1 MSRNEIRSS
10 EEPGLCDTYYQD
22 NGLRGP
28 TVDNGWKS
36 CLHVR
41 FSEQAHKHPD
51 SIAIISE
58 TTKYTYKDV
67 EDFSNAVARRIVQQT
82 SGQNAFVGICM
93 ERSAQLIVGLI
104 GILKAGCSYVP
115 LDPTYPEDRINDMLL
130 DIQAPVVV
138 TTSGFKHIF
147 HDHDLLTLCVED
159 TVNSRNDRPPL
170 LKNVGPESLAYV
182 IFTSGST
189 GKPKGVCCYHGSV
202 LNLLSDFQDRQPI
215 GHGDICSWWTS
226 LNFDVSVYEIFSPLT
241 EGSTLIVVPDS
252 VRPDGPDLME
262 WLYNNNVTSA
272 YLPPFMVSDLEI
284 WTRKNPDKSQ
294 LRRLLVG
301 VEPIPEKTLLAIDNA
316 VPSIH
321 IINGYGP
328 TETTI
333 CATLY
338 SINQANTIHEN
349 TPIGKPVQN
358 TILRILDEDGNV
370 VRPGETGELF
380 IGGVGLALEYLNR
393 PDLTQARFVTDHLS
407 QDPQAR
413 LYKTGDLVRLLDDG
427 NLEFLGRRDF
437 QVKIRGFRVELG
449 EIETL
454 IRRLQPIREAV
465 VILREDE
472 PGRQIL
478 VAYFV
483 CREGQSLP
491 IRSIRDHLKKY
502 LPDYMIPSAFI
513 PIDTIPSTPNG
524 KTDRAALPIPRAE
537 HVIHSSD
544 DEDQKPA
551 NQIESSLLGFFQDLL
566 KIESVGVSDNF
577 FELGGHSLL
586 AAQLVS
592 RIRDEFGIAICLQDI
607 FQAPTIRRLSKTVH
621 SLASTRVESSSIPL
635 KCSPQLTEYPI
646 SYSQM
651 RIWYLDQLEP
661 NTPAYNICLC
671 YKLLGPLDVKALNE
685 SVNLIAQRHQ
695 SLRTTFEKREPHPV
709 QIVNRLEK
717 FSIELL
723 DISGVPLSEKASEAR
738 ALYNKEIHRGFDLSK
753 GPLFRFILIKLD
765 REEHILVFTIHHIIS
780 DGWSMGI
787 IVKDLMSLY
796 YAIVSEKPI
805 SLPSQPFEYRDYA
818 LAQTEWMET
827 DACHAQLSYWK
838 QKFKT
843 IPDPLELPTDFPRPA
858 IQSYRGSSQTIVLDA
873 DLVKQLKRVGAKE
886 NTTLF
891 MVLLAGLK
899 TLLHRYT
906 SQPDLCIG
914 TFVANRNRQE
924 IENIVGFF
932 VNTVA
937 IRTEIHDDPTIADLI
952 VRVRDNAL
960 GAFANQDPPFERL
973 LEEIKPERSLS
984 RTPIF
989 QVMMVL
995 QNIPLPALEL
1005 PNLRCAPIEL
1015 ETFRSNFDMT
1025 LWMYE
1030 IGDQLKIVFEYS
1042 IDLFKEST
1050 ISRML
1055 EHFRNLLKQACLNPQ
1070 FRLSELEILSEQ
1082 ERKTLLADWS
1092 GNIPLLDTSEKTVVD
1107 IFEDITGI
1115 FDSKT
1120 AALDL
1125 HGDSGVPVELSYS
1138 DLNRKSNQLARGL
1151 KSRGVGPETCVAILL
1166 EPFRFMI
1173 IGILGILKSQAAY
1186 VPLDSKYPQK
1196 RIEFILNDTKAP
1208 FVITDQANE
1217 KTVQGLIENS
1227 TLSNRPEIICLD
1239 RDWDDFRQ
1247 FSSDNVI
1254 EKPTRSNAAYVIY
1267 TSGSTGIPKGVI
1279 IEHEALSAFVK
1290 SAVKLYG
1297 ISAPDRIQQFAS
1309 PSFDASVE
1317 EIFCALCSGATLVLK
1332 SQTELQ
1338 SISALAGEWSD
1349 SRITILDLP
1358 TAFWHQLTT
1367 ALEEKSILLPETLR
1381 TVIIGGEQPS
1391 VERLNAWL
1399 RTASNN
1405 ISLIN
1410 TYGPTEATVVATAVD
1425 LSNWDSHDSVSRH
1438 IPIGRPLEHVKA
1450 YVLDKNWK
1458 PTPIGVPGELCI
1470 GGQALARGYVNLP
1483 DKTSERFIKDPFS
1496 NSSEDRIYR
1505 TGDRVRYLENGEL
1518 EFCGRVDRQVKVR
1531 GFRVELDEID
1541 SAMRSFPEISEAFTL
1556 DIRKDSLPVQLT
1568 TYIVLHEGSHI
1579 DESRLR
1585 EELKNKLPDFMIP
1598 GAFTILDK
1606 FPLTSGGKIDV
1617 NALKEIRTFQTLG
1630 LESIVPPR
1638 TPVEEVLVNIW
1649 KDVFGTQ
1656 HIGVNDNFFHLGG
1669 HSLLSIQIIDRVNKA
1684 GLRLTPAEFIQN
1696 PTIQEQAKVITT
1708 AKPSSEAGSWKCL
1721 VELQPRGSRP
1731 PLYLIHSNPGDVLG
1745 YVNLVNRLGADQPCF
1760 GFESLGLKAPS
1771 KAHKTVEEMA
1781 KYYIE
1786 EMISFQPEPPYY
1798 LAGWCYGGIV
1808 ASEMAYQMQ
1817 EMGKQVGMLVLI
1829 ETPFPRMANVRAS
1842 YYFKKLLGL
1851 AKLGPKGW
1859 ISYIQNKFKYL
1870 KKIKSGAIDSA
1881 FSLEFDSGVLSN
1893 RPEVY
1898 RLNTQAMTHY
1908 YLKGFLSCPIRIF
1921 VGDVLE
1927 EGFIPDIENLWSK
1940 MSQDVQRY
1948 VAPGS
1953 HLNILKEPGAN
1964 ILAKQMRICLDEA
1977 YKVESNL

>member
-1 MSRNEIRSS
+1 MSRNEMRSPEKPS
-10 EEPGLCDTYYQD
+10 LYDTYDKD
-22 NGLRGP
+22 NGLQGP

-41 FSEQAHKHPD
+41 FSEQADKHPD

-58 TTKYTYKDV
+58 TEEYTYKDV
-67 EDFSNAVARRIVQQT
+67 EDFSNAIAHRIVEHT
-82 SGQNAFVGICM
+82 DGQKAFVGICM

-104 GILKAGCSYVP
+104 GILKAGCAYVP
-115 LDPTYPEDRINDMLL
+115 LDPTYPKDRINDMLL
-130 DIQAPVVV
+130 DIQASVVV

-147 HDHDLLTLCVED
+147 RDHDLFTLCVED
-159 TVNSRNDRPPL
+159 TVHSKNYRPPV

-202 LNLLSDFQDRQPI
+202 LNLLLDFQDRQPI

-241 EGSTLIVVPDS
+241 EGATLIVVPDS
-252 VRPDGPDLME
+252 VRPDGSDLME

-284 WTRKNPDKSQ
+284 WTRKNPDKSP

-338 SINQANTIHEN
+338 SINQANAIHEN

-370 VRPGETGELF
+370 VPPGETGELF
-380 IGGVGLALEYLNR
+380 IGGVGLAREYLNR
-393 PDLTQARFVTDHLS
+393 PDLTQARFLKDHLS

-427 NLEFLGRRDF
+427 DLEFLGRRDF

-454 IRRLQPIREAV
+454 IRRLQPIRETV

-513 PIDTIPSTPNG
+513 AIDTIPSTPNG
-524 KTDRAALPIPRAE
+524 KTDRAALPIPQAE

-544 DEDQKPA
+544 DEFQKPA
-551 NQIESSLLGFFQDLL
+551 NQTESTLLGFFRDLL

-592 RIRDEFGIAICLQDI
+592 RIRDEFCIAICLQDI
-607 FQAPTIRRLSKTVH
+607 FQAPTIRRLSKTVQ
-621 SLASTRVESSSIPL
+621 SLASTQAESSSIPL

-671 YKLLGPLDVKALNE
+671 YKLLGPLDVNALNQ
-685 SVNLIAQRHQ
+685 SLNLIAQRHQ

-709 QIVNRLEK
+709 QIINPLEK

-723 DISGVPLSEKASEAR
+723 DVSGIPVSERASEAR

-765 REEHILVFTIHHIIS
+765 SEEHILVFTIHHIIS

-796 YAIVSEKPI
+796 SAIVSEKPI
-805 SLPSQPFEYRDYA
+805 SLPTQPFEYRDYA

-827 DACHAQLSYWK
+827 DACNAQLSYWK

-858 IQSYRGSSQTIVLDA
+858 IQSYRGSSQTIVFDA

-899 TLLHRYT
+899 ALLHRYT

-952 VRVRDNAL
+952 VRVRDNSL

-1005 PNLRCAPIEL
+1005 PNLRCAPVEL

-1070 FRLSELEILSEQ
+1070 CRLSELEILGED

-1092 GNIPLLDTSEKTVVD
+1092 GDIPLVDICEKTVVD
-1107 IFEDITGI
+1107 IFEDVAGT

-1125 HGDSGVPVELSYS
+1125 HGDSHIPVELSYS

-1196 RIEFILNDTKAP
+1196 RIESILRDTQAP
-1208 FVITDQANE
+1208 LVITDQANE
-1217 KTVQGLIENS
+1217 ETVQSLIENS
-1227 TLSNRPEIICLD
+1227 TLSNKPEIICLD
-1239 RDWDDFRQ
+1239 RDWDNFSQ
-1247 FSSDNVI
+1247 FSSDNII
-1254 EKPTRSNAAYVIY
+1254 EKPTGSNAAYVIY
-1267 TSGSTGIPKGVI
+1267 TSGSTGAPKGVI
-1279 IEHEALSAFVK
+1279 IEHGALSAFVK

-1297 ISAPDRIQQFAS
+1297 FSASDRIQQFAS

-1338 SISALAGEWSD
+1338 SISTLAGEWSD
-1349 SRITILDLP
+1349 SQITILDLP

-1391 VERLNAWL
+1391 V
-1399 RTASNN
+1399 
-1405 ISLIN
+1405 
-1410 TYGPTEATVVATAVD
+1410 
-1425 LSNWDSHDSVSRH
+1425 
-1438 IPIGRPLEHVKA
+1438 
-1450 YVLDKNWK
+1450 
-1458 PTPIGVPGELCI
+1458 
-1470 GGQALARGYVNLP
+1470 
-1483 DKTSERFIKDPFS
+1483 
-1496 NSSEDRIYR
+1496 
-1505 TGDRVRYLENGEL
+1505 
-1518 EFCGRVDRQVKVR
+1518 
-1531 GFRVELDEID
+1531 
-1541 SAMRSFPEISEAFTL
+1541 
-1556 DIRKDSLPVQLT
+1556 
-1568 TYIVLHEGSHI
+1568 
-1579 DESRLR
+1579 
-1585 EELKNKLPDFMIP
+1585 
-1598 GAFTILDK
+1598 
-1606 FPLTSGGKIDV
+1606 
-1617 NALKEIRTFQTLG
+1617 
-1630 LESIVPPR
+1630 
-1638 TPVEEVLVNIW
+1638 
-1649 KDVFGTQ
+1649 
-1656 HIGVNDNFFHLGG
+1656 
-1669 HSLLSIQIIDRVNKA
+1669 
-1684 GLRLTPAEFIQN
+1684 
-1696 PTIQEQAKVITT
+1696 
-1708 AKPSSEAGSWKCL
+1708 
-1721 VELQPRGSRP
+1721 
-1731 PLYLIHSNPGDVLG
+1731 
-1745 YVNLVNRLGADQPCF
+1745 
-1760 GFESLGLKAPS
+1760 
-1771 KAHKTVEEMA
+1771 
-1781 KYYIE
+1781 
-1786 EMISFQPEPPYY
+1786 
-1798 LAGWCYGGIV
+1798 
-1808 ASEMAYQMQ
+1808 
-1817 EMGKQVGMLVLI
+1817 
-1829 ETPFPRMANVRAS
+1829 
-1842 YYFKKLLGL
+1842 
-1851 AKLGPKGW
+1851 
-1859 ISYIQNKFKYL
+1859 
-1870 KKIKSGAIDSA
+1870 
-1881 FSLEFDSGVLSN
+1881 
-1893 RPEVY
+1893 
-1898 RLNTQAMTHY
+1898 
-1908 YLKGFLSCPIRIF
+1908 
-1921 VGDVLE
+1921 
-1927 EGFIPDIENLWSK
+1927 
-1940 MSQDVQRY
+1940 
-1948 VAPGS
+1948 
-1953 HLNILKEPGAN
+1953 
-1964 ILAKQMRICLDEA
+1964 
-1977 YKVESNL
+1977 